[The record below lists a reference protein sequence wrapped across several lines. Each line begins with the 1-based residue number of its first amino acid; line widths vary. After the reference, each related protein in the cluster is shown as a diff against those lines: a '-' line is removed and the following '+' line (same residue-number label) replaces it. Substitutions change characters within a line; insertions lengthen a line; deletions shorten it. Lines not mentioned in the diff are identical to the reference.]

1 MSGGEAQRLK
11 LAVELS
17 KPAAPHTLYFFDEPT
32 TGLHFGDVE
41 RLLAAFRGL
50 REAGH
55 SVLVVEHHLDVIAAA
70 DWVIDLGPGGGR
82 EGGRLVAE
90 GTPQAIAKIAA
101 SPTGR
106 ALAQRAAR
114 HFQTKG

>member
-1 MSGGEAQRLK
+1 MRIKGRAWESARG
-11 LAVELS
+11 
-17 KPAAPHTLYFFDEPT
+17 PAGSARCHWRRT
-32 TGLHFGDVE
+32 TEKRRGWQ
-41 RLLAAFRGL
+41 ARGL

-55 SVLVVEHHLDVIAAA
+55 SVLVVEHQLDVIAAA

-90 GTPQAIAKIAA
+90 GPPGEVAMLAD

-106 ALAQRAAR
+106 ALARRFAR
-114 HFQTKG
+114 HLSDKKPA